1 MNDVNPYEAPQ
12 VASQGESRA
21 ASPLK
26 LPAWGILVLSLLS
39 LLTNVLALSQEY
51 QREAKWP
58 RYILI
63 VILLITWASLMDIF
77 RIAGSI
83 AMLRM
88 KNRRLVV
95 ATAIL
100 ACVPYPGIAGGCLT
114 AAFGLIALMR
124 LRRKE
129 VWDAFQS

>member
-1 MNDVNPYEAPQ
+1 MNDVNPYESPQ
-12 VASQGESRA
+12 VASQAEGRA
-21 ASPLK
+21 ASPLT

-39 LLTNVLALSQEY
+39 LLINVLLLSQEY
-51 QREAKWP
+51 DREAKWP
-58 RYILI
+58 HDILI
-63 VILLITWASLMDIF
+63 VSLLIAWTSLVAIF
-77 RIAGSI
+77 EVAGSI